1 MLIFCMGLAD
11 GGERDRVLAYAYD
24 FARRAMPTP
33 ELASVLDTALIGL
46 DEHARRSD
54 LPFIIDL
61 PLSVYAAI
69 RGERAPAIP
78 IAAAIGLMYLG
89 FDIGDDLTDGDLPPH
104 WQGRSVAEIEIIM
117 VALVASLPPAL
128 IDALDVPADVRA
140 RMQGGFARRLMTML
154 GGQHRDV
161 RAAGTADV
169 TAKAV
174 EESVAAKTGEEFAL
188 FAWLAAVYAGATPA
202 ELELYDAMGRALG
215 TALQFRSDCRDL
227 FNATHSKDLAAGTRT
242 LPIALTLER
251 LTGDARAEF
260 VALLDRARSD
270 TAAGVAVRQRIRAA
284 RVVPLCAMVIEVYR
298 QQALAAIEA
307 AGAPEPARQRLRS
320 LCDFAW
326 PPPVTSPSAAPASR

>member
-1 MLIFCMGLAD
+1 MEMAD
-11 GGERDRVLAYAYD
+11 REERDHVLAYAFD

-33 ELASVLDTALIGL
+33 EMASLLETALIGL

-54 LPFIIDL
+54 RPFIIDL
-61 PLSVYAAI
+61 PLSVYAAV
-69 RGERAPAIP
+69 RGERAPGIP

-104 WQGRSVAEIEIIM
+104 WQGRSVAEIEIVM
-117 VALVASLPPAL
+117 VALIASLPPTL

-161 RAAGTADV
+161 RTAGMADV
-169 TAKAV
+169 SAKAV
-174 EESVAAKTGEEFAL
+174 EDSVVAKTGEEFAL
-188 FAWLAAVYAGATPA
+188 FAWLAAMYAGAAAA
-202 ELELYDAMGRALG
+202 ELERYDAMGRALG
-215 TALQFRSDCRDL
+215 TALQFLSDCRDL
-227 FNATHSKDLAAGTRT
+227 FNAAHSKDLAAGTRT

-251 LTGDARAEF
+251 LAGDARAEF
-260 VALLDRARSD
+260 LALLDRARTD
-270 TAAGVAVRQRIRAA
+270 TAAGIAVRQRIRAA

-307 AGAPEPARQRLRS
+307 AAAPEAARLRLRR

-326 PPPVTSPSAAPASR
+326 PPPITPSCAARANR